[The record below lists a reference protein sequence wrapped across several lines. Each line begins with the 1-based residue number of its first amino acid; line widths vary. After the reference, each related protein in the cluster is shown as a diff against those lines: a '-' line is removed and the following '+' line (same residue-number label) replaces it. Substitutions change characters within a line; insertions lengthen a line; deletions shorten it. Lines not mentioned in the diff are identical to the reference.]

1 MIFPLTPN
9 RSNFPQIKDP
19 LAEELRELA
28 EEALAGMD
36 CGQDPNPEKF
46 MELVYGHEVVE
57 LEGFMS
63 EVKDSL
69 RSIMVSGAVETLEAV
84 MASVRPSGH

>member
-1 MIFPLTPN
+1 MFPLNLN
-9 RSNFPQIKDP
+9 RFNSPQIKDP
-19 LAEELRELA
+19 LADELRELA
-28 EEALAGMD
+28 EEALAGID

-57 LEGFMS
+57 LEEFMT

-84 MASVRPSGH
+84 MASVRPWGN